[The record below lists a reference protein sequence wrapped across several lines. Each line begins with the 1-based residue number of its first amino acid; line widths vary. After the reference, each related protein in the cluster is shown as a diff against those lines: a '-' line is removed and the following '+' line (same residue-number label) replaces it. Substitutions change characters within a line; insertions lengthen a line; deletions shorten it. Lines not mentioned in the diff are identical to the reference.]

1 MNPKLK
7 QLGLELPNLPV
18 TSVGSFPK
26 PSYLTRAR
34 SDLKKEIIDKAEL
47 LRLER
52 QATDEWLTYQET
64 AGIDVLVDGE
74 MYRGDMVAYFAEV
87 MPGFN
92 QGGLVRSYGNRYY
105 NKPVITGAVRWP
117 GPITVDWWKY
127 AQAKTNR
134 PVKGMLTGPYTI
146 MDWSFN
152 EYYPDRRSTALAL
165 ADCVRQ
171 EVQALIEAGCKIIQI
186 DEPAISVRPA
196 ELDIAIETM
205 SKVTEGQ
212 TGYFIT
218 HICYGAFEKI
228 YPKMLEIPVDNID
241 LELSNSDLDMLGLFR
256 KHPFTKDITF
266 GVVDVH
272 SHIIEDVA
280 IIEGRIARALEYISQ
295 NQLWIDPDCGL
306 KTRTIA
312 ESKAKLDNI
321 VAAVKRFR

>member
-171 EVQALIEAGCKIIQI
+171 DDCAIRSCGHKQHHRRVRARVQY
-186 DEPAISVRPA
+186 RRRN
-196 ELDIAIETM
+196 
-205 SKVTEGQ
+205 
-212 TGYFIT
+212 
-218 HICYGAFEKI
+218 H
-228 YPKMLEIPVDNID
+228 
-241 LELSNSDLDMLGLFR
+241 
-256 KHPFTKDITF
+256 
-266 GVVDVH
+266 
-272 SHIIEDVA
+272 
-280 IIEGRIARALEYISQ
+280 RIATALVKQGEGKGDGKGQ
-295 NQLWIDPDCGL
+295 HHRNQAG
-306 KTRTIA
+306 
-312 ESKAKLDNI
+312 
-321 VAAVKRFR
+321 